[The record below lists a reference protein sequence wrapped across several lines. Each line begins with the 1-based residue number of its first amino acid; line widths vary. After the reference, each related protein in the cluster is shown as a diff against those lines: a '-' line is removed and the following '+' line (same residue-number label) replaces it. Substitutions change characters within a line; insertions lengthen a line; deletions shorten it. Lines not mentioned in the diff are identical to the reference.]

1 MNKLKTISCMMGKT
15 TPRLS
20 RSYSFHV
27 LHPQM
32 RRIRPVAPRLHMPW
46 LRQGRHFSEGPES
59 GPERK
64 EGAANAQSKVDCTWG
79 FKSRDAILEVLDDNR
94 QISQQM
100 VRTCLLGGCRRSHT
114 FMLLAFQFHDALEEV
129 EHEGIEMGTIHAFLC
144 IAEMYRS
151 RDESKFEIH
160 SSSILNGG
168 LAMQFAKQAQ
178 IVSPLSL
185 LANRAPQLKSSLLY
199 SIVTFEEVVPDF
211 EGHWSVRF
219 FGKNMLSSFITV
231 RAFSSDTLFL
241 TLVHL
246 QVTMHIKGRQ
256 RISFVN
262 LEQWE
267 HRPPMI
273 DETSSDD
280 TGFEDFDHVWLLEA
294 MIDWKDFIQMNQM
307 PTGFESGE
315 DHENIQYRWIVKDIN
330 EHMETIG
337 EQSKWNIRWS

>member
-1 MNKLKTISCMMGKT
+1 
-15 TPRLS
+15 
-20 RSYSFHV
+20 
-27 LHPQM
+27 
-32 RRIRPVAPRLHMPW
+32 MPW

-100 VRTCLLGGCRRSHT
+100 LFSSMMPLKKLNISK
-114 FMLLAFQFHDALEEV
+114 
-129 EHEGIEMGTIHAFLC
+129 EGIEMGTIHAFLC

-168 LAMQFAKQAQ
+168 LAMQFAKQARSMKHAGLYPSIQ
-178 IVSPLSL
+178 F
-185 LANRAPQLKSSLLY
+185 RDLKSSLLY

-219 FGKNMLSSFITV
+219 FGKNMLSSFITI
-231 RAFSSDTLFL
+231 ASSYLQLAQTMQP
-241 TLVHL
+241 VHL

-337 EQSKWNIRWS
+337 EQSKWNIRW